1 EIVSL
6 LRSGGVIAFPTDTSY
21 GLGADPFNGSA
32 VDRIYAIK
40 GRPETKPILLLVDSL
55 AMAEQ
60 LSQPTDIFRRVTK
73 TFWPG
78 PLTVI
83 AGAVAFWRFPVTAGT
98 NTVGLRWP
106 IAPFATKLVEHF
118 RNPITATSA
127 NRSGMPS
134 AVTAEDVRRQL
145 DDSIDALVDGGL

>member
-1 EIVSL
+1 
-6 LRSGGVIAFPTDTSY
+6 
-21 GLGADPFNGSA
+21 
-32 VDRIYAIK
+32 
-40 GRPETKPILLLVDSL
+40 
-55 AMAEQ
+55 MAER
-60 LSQPTDIFRRVTK
+60 LTEPTDIFCRVTEA
-73 TFWPG
+73 FWPG

-83 AGAVAFWRFPVTAGT
+83 ARAASSLRVTVTAGT

-134 AVTAEDVRRQL
+134 AVTAEDVRR
-145 DDSIDALVDGGL
+145 SEERRVGKEGTYAGGK